1 MFHCNKIFYNE
12 NHLVAIALPDYRVI
26 YNKQQ
31 DSLPNKLIGCGEE
44 IHGLAVPMTEGMK
57 GHKNKQQG
65 EV

>member
-1 MFHCNKIFYNE
+1 
-12 NHLVAIALPDYRVI
+12 VI

-31 DSLPNKLIGCGEE
+31 DSLPNKLIRCGEE
-44 IHGLAVPMTEGMK
+44 IHGLAAPMKKGMK